1 MKAKEIEITFYK
13 SSGPGG
19 QRKNKKETA
28 VKVRH
33 IPTGITAIA
42 TEQRSQAQNKELAL
56 YRLQQKLK
64 ILDKKKKIRV
74 PTKIPHYIKKGLLD
88 EKKKHSQKKKTR
100 AKMDYIDD

>member
-42 TEQRSQAQNKELAL
+42 TEQKSQAQNKELASIDCNKSL
-56 YRLQQKLK
+56 KYLIRRRKSECLQKYHT
-64 ILDKKKKIRV
+64 IL
-74 PTKIPHYIKKGLLD
+74 KKGFWT
-88 EKKKHSQKKKTR
+88 KKRNILRRKKQEQR
-100 AKMDYIDD
+100 WII